1 MMTLED
7 LNRIIEKG
15 KEKIQEVKDKNQT
28 LISSLK
34 KMRCQQC
41 QKYASQ

>member
-7 LNRIIEKG
+7 LKWIVE
-15 KEKIQEVKDKNQT
+15 KEKKEKVQEAKIKNQT

-34 KMRCQQC
+34 KKIRCQ
-41 QKYASQ
+41 